1 MEQKTKRTEGVVT
14 RSLLLTGNVN
24 WIVNVRIQFWA
35 VSLGL
40 SPCTGVSVTTWSQ
53 FKVVWTRT
61 LLYILYVALA
71 LTKKMLN
78 IFKNIKEWHYCPK
91 PYKHIRDCIWK
102 ERKTKNKTMYPP
114 SLFFFLHHTLLHELS
129 TVQGHAD
136 QWVSYHCLGWLTVI
150 LQYLTTAPDQLA
162 HNIIQNWKMQTEK
175 KNGWLIF

>member
-1 MEQKTKRTEGVVT
+1 MLEYNFERSVLVCLHALG
-14 RSLLLTGNVN
+14 SLL
-24 WIVNVRIQFWA
+24 Q
-35 VSLGL
+35 LGL
-40 SPCTGVSVTTWSQ
+40 SSRWSGLEHCCIS
-53 FKVVWTRT
+53 FTSHWP
-61 LLYILYVALA
+61 LL
-71 LTKKMLN
+71 KKMLN

-162 HNIIQNWKMQTEK
+162 HNIRQNWKMRTEK
-175 KNGWLIF
+175 KRVDLFSSYLNLQQ